1 MATASQAKVAGD
13 TEQALTV
20 STPSRREFLYYIWM
34 ASLVLLLGEA
44 GAGIL
49 WFAYPRFKEGTFGGT
64 FALGPG
70 EVPGA
75 GEAPNSKPAGRFH
88 ISHLGDDSLV
98 VLYGVCTHLGCLPS
112 WVEANT
118 RFECPCHGSKFELDG
133 KYIEGPA
140 PRSLDRF
147 VTTIYFEDGTVETT
161 NSEGDPIPLAG
172 RSISRIDIDTG
183 NRVRR
188 TGAKAK
194 L

>member
-1 MATASQAKVAGD
+1 MATANQAKVARD
-13 TEQALTV
+13 TEQAITV

-64 FALGPG
+64 FTLGPG

-75 GEAPNSKPAGRFH
+75 GAAPNSKPAGRFH
-88 ISHLGDDSLV
+88 ISHLGDDSLI

-147 VTTIYFEDGTVETT
+147 VTTVYFEDGTVETT
-161 NSEGDPIPLAG
+161 NTEGDPIQLAG
-172 RSISRIDIDTG
+172 RSIARIDIDTG

>member
-1 MATASQAKVAGD
+1 MATANQAKVARD
-13 TEQALTV
+13 TEQAITV

-75 GEAPNSKPAGRFH
+75 GAAPNSKPAGRFH
-88 ISHLGDDSLV
+88 ISHLGDDSLI

-118 RFECPCHGSKFELDG
+118 RFECPCHGSKFELMG
-133 KYIEGPA
+133 STSRVL
-140 PRSLDRF
+140 PRA
-147 VTTIYFEDGTVETT
+147 V
-161 NSEGDPIPLAG
+161 
-172 RSISRIDIDTG
+172 
-183 NRVRR
+183 
-188 TGAKAK
+188 
-194 L
+194 